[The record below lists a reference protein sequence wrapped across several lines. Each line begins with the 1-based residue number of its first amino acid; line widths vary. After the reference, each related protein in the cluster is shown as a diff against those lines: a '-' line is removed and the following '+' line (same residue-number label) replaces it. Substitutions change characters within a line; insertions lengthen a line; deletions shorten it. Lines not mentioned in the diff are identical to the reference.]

1 MTARRRVARSGLAAF
16 LLLLVAAPAAVAEDD
31 ALGRFRDWYAATFV
45 EDGARICY
53 VVSQPVA
60 SEGDYTRRGPT
71 YVQVT
76 RHAGGGGDVVS
87 IEAGYP
93 YEPGSEVEAQ
103 IDDGDAHA
111 LFTDGETAWAYDDD
125 GDRALVA
132 AMAGGL
138 GLVVRGTSQRG
149 TRTTDRYSLL
159 GFSAARAAAAE
170 ACGR

>member
-1 MTARRRVARSGLAAF
+1 MTARRRTARTGLAA
-16 LLLLVAAPAAVAEDD
+16 LLLLAAPAAAAEDD

-53 VVSQPVA
+53 IVSQPVA

-76 RHAGGGGDVVS
+76 RHAGGGDVVS